1 MDSFVFFADF
11 AFREQQT
18 TATRQATSAMALAF
32 ITRTGAFVGLA
43 RSKPSFSG
51 VSGSSLLVQQVCN
64 YAKKAMGLPRC
75 FFDLTA
81 DNAPLGRVVIEV
93 SGTRCIF
100 LPWGNF
106 PCG

>member
-1 MDSFVFFADF
+1 M
-11 AFREQQT
+11 
-18 TATRQATSAMALAF
+18 
-32 ITRTGAFVGLA
+32 GLA

-51 VSGSSLLVQQVCN
+51 GVSGGSLLVQQVCN

-93 SGTRCIF
+93 SGIF
-100 LPWGNF
+100 LMLRVKMVSGEKKKFNRIPVTTGWRWFDSSPLMKWGVLE
-106 PCG
+106 

>member
-1 MDSFVFFADF
+1 M
-11 AFREQQT
+11 
-18 TATRQATSAMALAF
+18 
-32 ITRTGAFVGLA
+32 GLA

-51 VSGSSLLVQQVCN
+51 GVSGGSLLVQQVCN

-93 SGTRCIF
+93 SGIF
-100 LPWGNF
+100 LMLRVKMMSGEKKSSTGF
-106 PCG
+106 Q